1 MDASRIMRAIIW
13 TDWSKTRDSMSV
25 IQMACAVA
33 VPLLWGYQFVPIK
46 VGVSEFPPFF
56 FLALRFLAIALLL
69 IPFVKSP
76 TRRQFGRIAAISVFL
91 GGLNFGLFYVGLG
104 LGSGSMSA
112 VVYQLATPFTVLLA
126 WPLLAERPS
135 LTTSAGVLLAFV
147 GVVVLA
153 AGPGLSANALPLLLV
168 VGAAFAFAMSNVL
181 TKRYGPF
188 DPLMLMGWSS
198 LLAVPQVLLMS
209 LLLEHGQLA
218 SFIAADERGWL
229 ALAYTIFIGGIVGF
243 GLWFWLIA
251 RCSMDRIAPFGL
263 LLPVFAM
270 MSSVLFLG
278 DRMTPKLI
286 VGGLL
291 TISGVFITQVRS
303 SAVSSVRSRPSATT
317 AAAPRP

>member
-1 MDASRIMRAIIW
+1 MSAIQI
-13 TDWSKTRDSMSV
+13 V
-25 IQMACAVA
+25 CAVA
-33 VPLLWGYQFVPIK
+33 VPLLWGYQFVVIK
-46 VGVSEFPPFF
+46 VGVLEFPPLF
-56 FLALRFLAIALLL
+56 FLSVRFLAIALLL
-69 IPFVKSP
+69 ISFVKNP
-76 TRRQFGRIAAISVFL
+76 TREQFGPIAAISVFL

-112 VVYQLATPFTVLLA
+112 IAYQLATPFTILLA

-135 LTTSAGVLLAFV
+135 LTTSTGVVIAFV

-153 AGPGLSANALPLLLV
+153 AGPGLTANALPLLLV

-198 LLAVPQVLLMS
+198 LLTVPQVTLMS
-209 LLLEHGQLA
+209 LLFEHGQLA
-218 SFIAADERGWL
+218 SLITADQRGWL
-229 ALAYTIFIGGIVGF
+229 ALAYTIFIGGIFGF

-251 RCSMDRIAPFGL
+251 RCSMGRVAPFGL
-263 LLPVFAM
+263 LLPVFAFI
-270 MSSVLFLG
+270 SSVLFLG

-291 TISGVFITQVRS
+291 AISGVAITQVRS
-303 SAVSSVRSRPSATT
+303 SARPI
-317 AAAPRP
+317 